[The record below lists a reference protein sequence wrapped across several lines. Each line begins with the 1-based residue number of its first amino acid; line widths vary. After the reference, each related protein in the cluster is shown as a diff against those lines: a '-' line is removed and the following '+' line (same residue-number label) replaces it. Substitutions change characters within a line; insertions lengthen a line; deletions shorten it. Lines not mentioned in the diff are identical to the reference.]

1 MREGEPPYLL
11 VSRAQWE
18 TGSSLKDGNSNK
30 DGSLHR
36 VGRGGHFWNL
46 SPTQILGLALHPVR

>member
-1 MREGEPPYLL
+1 MREGEAPYLL

-18 TGSSLKDGNSNK
+18 TGSLKDGSSNK

-36 VGRGGHFWNL
+36 VGRGGT
-46 SPTQILGLALHPVR
+46 SGI